1 MSWKFRKRVRL
12 GKRTYLNVSKTGIS
26 FSQKIGQVIT
36 INSRGYL
43 TFSIPKT
50 GLSYTLRLYK
60 PKKSRG
66 NS

>member
-1 MSWKFRKRVRL
+1 MGWRFQKRVKV
-12 GKRTYLNVSKTGIS
+12 GNKTFLNLNKNGFS

-50 GLSYTLRLYK
+50 GLSYTVQLF
-60 PKKSRG
+60 KK
-66 NS
+66 

>member
-50 GLSYTLRLYK
+50 GLSYTLR
-60 PKKSRG
+60 
-66 NS
+66 